1 MGRRPR
7 PKGPVHDAVL
17 VVDKPAG
24 PTSHDVVAR
33 VRRAVGHSRV
43 GHTGTLDPPAT
54 GVLVLCLGRATKLV
68 RFLQAGT
75 KTYAARIQLG
85 VTTDTQDA
93 EGRVL
98 ATVDA
103 DHLDEHTVCEA
114 FTAFQGS
121 FEQLPP
127 MVSAVKV
134 GGERLHAKARRGETV
149 DREPRQVHVGSLVL
163 DGFTPGAI
171 AEVSVLLTCSAG
183 TYVRTIAHDV
193 GQRLGVG
200 GSLVSLRRVANG
212 PFTLEEAVGLDV
224 IEEGGAAAV
233 EGASVDVLT
242 AVTRTL
248 EVVEVGDD
256 EVARRI
262 TQGGAGPAVDHE
274 GSVALVRPAA
284 PERNAQLLAIARS
297 NADRD
302 ATRPELVWTRPE
314 ELT

>member
-7 PKGPVHDAVL
+7 PRGPVNDAVL

-75 KTYAARIQLG
+75 KTYAARMRLG

-93 EGRVL
+93 EGTVL

-103 DHLDEHTVCEA
+103 SHLDEQTVCSA
-114 FTAFQGS
+114 LTAFQGT
-121 FEQLPP
+121 FAQVPP

-134 GGERLHAKARRGETV
+134 DGERLHAKARRGETV
-149 DREPRQVHVGSLVL
+149 DRSAREVHVGSLVVEA
-163 DGFTPGAI
+163 FEPGPV

-193 GQRLGVG
+193 GTALGVG
-200 GSLVSLRRVANG
+200 GSLAALRRVANG
-212 PFTLEEAVGLDV
+212 PFTLAEAVDLSTID
-224 IEEGGAAAV
+224 EGGAAAV
-233 EGASVDVLT
+233 EAASLDVRT

-248 EVVEVGDD
+248 EVVEVADGDL
-256 EVARRI
+256 ARRI
-262 TQGGAGPAVDHE
+262 TQGGAGPPLDHDRT
-274 GSVALVRPAA
+274 VALLQSATDGRPS
-284 PERNAQLLAIARS
+284 RLLAIARHDP
-297 NADRD
+297 DRQ
-302 ATRPELVWTRPE
+302 ATCSELVWTRPE
-314 ELT
+314 ELA